1 MAIKMLVFDVRDCE
15 REFFESEKFDNFEI
29 KLYQNCL
36 NEESVKKIPQ
46 EELDGAMVISVF
58 LDSNLTEEV
67 INSFKNLRIISTRSS
82 STEHINKH
90 FAISKNIDVVNVEN
104 YSYKTSAQFTIGMM
118 IALVRNFKPLS
129 QFVEKGETIDF
140 TGHDISKL
148 TLGVIGTGATGA
160 EVCRIAE
167 AIGMKVLAY
176 DVIEK
181 QELKTRTDTK
191 YTDLETLLKES
202 DIVSIHI
209 PYSMESRNLITKKE
223 LDKMKC
229 SAYLINIAR
238 SGIVNLKDLRD
249 ALKNK
254 KIKGAGLDIR
264 TCDSVNQ
271 NCRKFASKLNLEC
284 YEETNVIKE
293 LSKLPNVII
302 TPHVAYKTA
311 DVIEYILRTSI
322 RGVLDCI
329 KGGSMFKA
337 C

>member
-15 REFFESEKFDNFEI
+15 REFFESEKFENFEI
-29 KLYQNCL
+29 KLYSNCL

-46 EELDGAMVISVF
+46 EELDSAMVISVF
-58 LDSNLTEEV
+58 LDSNLTEDV
-67 INSFKNLRIISTRSS
+67 INSFRNLRIISTRSS
-82 STEHINKH
+82 SIEHINKH
-90 FAISKNIDVVNVEN
+90 VTTLKNIDVVNVEN
-104 YSYKTSAQFTIGMM
+104 YSFKTSAQFTIGLM

-140 TGHDISKL
+140 TGYDISKL

-176 DVIEK
+176 DIVEK
-181 QELKTRTDTK
+181 QELKTQTGTQ
-191 YTDLETLLKES
+191 YTDLQTLLKVS
-202 DIVSIHI
+202 DVVTIHL
-209 PYSMESRNLITKKE
+209 PYSMESKNLITKRE
-223 LDKMKC
+223 LDMMKC

-254 KIKGAGLDIR
+254 KIQGAGLDIR
-264 TCDSVNQ
+264 TCDSVNP
-271 NCRKFASKLNLEC
+271 NCRKFASKVNLEC
-284 YEETNVIKE
+284 YEETNIIKE
-293 LSKLPNVII
+293 LAKMPNVII

-311 DVIEYILRTSI
+311 DVLEYILHTSI

-329 KGGSMFKA
+329 KGGSSFKA